1 MKVSMNSGEKFVTII
16 HQEVYHRAAKHR
28 EIEGLKL
35 VSNSFSFVYIKN
47 NRSKVTIWTGA
58 QAPGA
63 YVCVHGSGYP
73 GRRWAGF
80 GKKFSR
86 VPSPISLS
94 PRPKTNPSMDQN
106 SVLLSCVLL
115 LSKK

>member
-28 EIEGLKL
+28 EIGDKNWCPIPSVLFTSKTTGQRLQYGQVLKPL
-35 VSNSFSFVYIKN
+35 EHMCVFMVPATLGGGGQALGKN
-47 NRSKVTIWTGA
+47 
-58 QAPGA
+58 
-63 YVCVHGSGYP
+63 
-73 GRRWAGF
+73 
-80 GKKFSR
+80 FSR